1 MNTIFPV
8 RSVISREER
17 TRQMKQR
24 PLMVWFTGLSGA
36 GKSTLAAGLEKV
48 LFERGFKV
56 YHLDGDNIRNGLN
69 KNLGFSE
76 EDRTENI
83 RRVGEVGALMTD
95 AGLIVLSAFISPF
108 QQDRNKVREIIGEDN
123 FIEVFVDCPLNIC
136 EQRDVKGLYRKAR
149 RGELKNFTG
158 IDSPYE
164 SPEQPDI
171 HIFSDK
177 ESIDESIEKLLTSIL
192 PKISGS

>member
-36 GKSTLAAGLEKV
+36 GKSTLAAGLEKA
-48 LFERGFKV
+48 LFEHGFKV

-171 HIFSDK
+171 HIFSDR

>member
-36 GKSTLAAGLEKV
+36 GKSTLAAGLEKA

-171 HIFSDK
+171 HIFSDR